1 MGADGRPPLIFSGA
15 DTRGADANHNA
26 DINDNADIS
35 AVNVISKHL
44 SV

>member
-1 MGADGRPPLIFSGA
+1 MGADGRPPSVGA